1 MLHWGD
7 RKEVALLY
15 DYLIRNARIL
25 DGSGADAFS
34 GDVAVSGGSIAAVGD
49 LSGALAA
56 HTIDA
61 AGRYLTPGFIDIR
74 RHCDIFFFGPDH
86 RTA

>member
-1 MLHWGD
+1 MVLHWGH

-15 DYLIRNARIL
+15 DYLIQNARIL

-49 LSGALAA
+49 LSAAPAA
-56 HTIDA
+56 HTDDHYSRANRLYA
-61 AGRYLTPGFIDIR
+61 A
-74 RHCDIFFFGPDH
+74 
-86 RTA
+86 